1 MPVYSQA
8 SSQAEKSF
16 EKLLPTS
23 FWWGL
28 KSGIFKALLFL
39 KEEFVFAEPVA
50 LSRDPF
56 FGAESRTGYSLL
68 PQRIWS

>member
-1 MPVYSQA
+1 MPVCSQA
-8 SSQAEKSF
+8 SSQAEKGF
-16 EKLLPTS
+16 EKLAYIL
-23 FWWGL
+23 L
-28 KSGIFKALLFL
+28 VGIKKWHFQSTAIF
-39 KEEFVFAEPVA
+39 KEEFVFSEPVA